1 MFKKTLVAMTVVGM
15 SNAAMGAV
23 TVASATLAPTPQRI
37 TTDPAFS
44 SSALTATFNAN
55 YAVGDTISIA
65 LSHPVDATQVFATT
79 AIATGTNNCTNN
91 GDTMSVTY
99 AGYAAATNTVTYTV
113 NQATARTLGCP
124 IAFPAIKFDGAVAA
138 AADTITASFTTSK
151 GFGTL
156 EATATPYKV
165 IDVAATQYTVT
176 IGTPLNGIIDV
187 SKQRYEFTAGTND
200 VVTAT
205 LANSGTSAA
214 TFSQLQAT
222 STMTVTGDFSWAKV
236 TSAAGVVTYPGVGL
250 TGVGTGLTVTDT
262 SATWVAPTASAYVL
276 TLTPQAKALGVVL
289 PKTGFALSTAVAYKK
304 IAADTTV
311 LSSAVASTAGA
322 WTLNGASIT
331 AYGMPNSASTENFL
345 WVANTGTEEGAIS
358 VDVTCDG
365 VTTTGI
371 VAGTATAKTN
381 VRISSIVQNA
391 VDAAGT
397 CAATSRYDAS
407 VTVNAP
413 VANIALSAGYKV
425 TAADG
430 ATDRL
435 TLETSDSL
443 D

>member
-156 EATATPYKV
+156 
-165 IDVAATQYTVT
+165 
-176 IGTPLNGIIDV
+176 
-187 SKQRYEFTAGTND
+187 
-200 VVTAT
+200 
-205 LANSGTSAA
+205 
-214 TFSQLQAT
+214 
-222 STMTVTGDFSWAKV
+222 
-236 TSAAGVVTYPGVGL
+236 
-250 TGVGTGLTVTDT
+250 
-262 SATWVAPTASAYVL
+262 
-276 TLTPQAKALGVVL
+276 
-289 PKTGFALSTAVAYKK
+289 
-304 IAADTTV
+304 
-311 LSSAVASTAGA
+311 
-322 WTLNGASIT
+322 
-331 AYGMPNSASTENFL
+331 
-345 WVANTGTEEGAIS
+345 
-358 VDVTCDG
+358 
-365 VTTTGI
+365 
-371 VAGTATAKTN
+371 
-381 VRISSIVQNA
+381 
-391 VDAAGT
+391 
-397 CAATSRYDAS
+397 
-407 VTVNAP
+407 
-413 VANIALSAGYKV
+413 
-425 TAADG
+425 
-430 ATDRL
+430 
-435 TLETSDSL
+435 
-443 D
+443 